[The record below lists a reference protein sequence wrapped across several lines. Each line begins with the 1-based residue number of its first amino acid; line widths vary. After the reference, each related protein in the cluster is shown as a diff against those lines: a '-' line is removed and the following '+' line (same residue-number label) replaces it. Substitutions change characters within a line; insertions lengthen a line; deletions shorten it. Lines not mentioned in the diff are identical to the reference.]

1 MTEQEALGWCKDSD
15 GQAPGSQRAD
25 GLVGRRLALATLVP
39 WQHSLDDAGSNERR
53 QVTTPEG

>member
-25 GLVGRRLALATLVP
+25 GLVGRRLAFGDPLPCSIHSMTVALAN
-39 WQHSLDDAGSNERR
+39 DGR
-53 QVTTPEG
+53 